1 MKIDIL
7 RKPYGRHKKIVE
19 AIYYDNEERAA
30 AEHKLIGGERIEAV
44 TLDELEH
51 IKELVLD
58 EVACLIDDM
67 STDAPGSPRNL
78 ESGSSEWD
86 VFKVEKLN
94 LIRRILDGDFSVEN

>member
-7 RKPYGRHKKIVE
+7 RKPYGRHKKIVD
-19 AIYYDNEERAA
+19 AIYYNNEERAA
-30 AEHKLIGGERIEAV
+30 AEHALIGGERIEAV

-67 STDAPGSPRNL
+67 STKAPGSPREL
-78 ESGSSEWD
+78 EPGSPEWD
-86 VFKVEKLN
+86 CFKVKTLN
-94 LIRRILDGDFSVEN
+94 KILDILDGKF